1 MRVRTMVLAGMGVAA
16 IAHMLD
22 PRGRER
28 RNRLLTTTQ
37 GLTRGRTAG
46 VERPAPLPRNLAPNP
61 STEPAPPSAPREPIA
76 NTTLEPSRAQA
87 VSAEGV
93 ERPAPLPQ
101 NVAPSPSTE
110 PAPPSAPREPI
121 ANTTLEPSRAQA
133 VSAESPS
140 ADVDDAAIVRNVRT
154 RLQERR
160 DLGADDLVVD
170 VVNGVAYL
178 SGDLHDRQT
187 FGEVVDLTRDVP
199 GVRRVQSLLHLPD
212 SETFTRTIAGRRAG
226 DETR

>member
-46 VERPAPLPRNLAPNP
+46 VERPAPLPRNLAPN
-61 STEPAPPSAPREPIA
+61 
-76 NTTLEPSRAQA
+76 
-87 VSAEGV
+87 
-93 ERPAPLPQ
+93 
-101 NVAPSPSTE
+101 PSTE